1 MHYKLLAF
9 PKKRFYNDELF
20 SFGSA
25 NFYVKSKVA
34 DFLKEILELEKSDTE
49 YIGLLLRELRHAV
62 FEYKRLICQTG
73 SRIRVEVPMP
83 TRPIPRDLGMAKE
96 L

>member
-1 MHYKLLAF
+1 MRQYRMHYKLLAF

-20 SFGSA
+20 SVGSA

-49 YIGLLLRELRHAV
+49 YIGLLYVKVAN
-62 FEYKRLICQTG
+62 
-73 SRIRVEVPMP
+73 
-83 TRPIPRDLGMAKE
+83 AK
-96 L
+96 LSYTSSPPSPV